1 MMNGIDVSKHNGAI
15 DWNKAARDGIEFA
28 IIRAGY
34 GKTDKQKDPCFE
46 QNYRDA
52 KANGV
57 FVGAYWY
64 SYATS
69 VEEAKL
75 EAKAFL
81 SCIKGK
87 QFDFPV
93 YFDLEEAKQFA
104 LGKKVV
110 SDIIRTF
117 LSTIESYGYYVGLYM
132 STYYL
137 NTYVEDDIKTRYSIW
152 VAEWSSKCKYEGTY
166 GMWQRTEKGYVNG
179 INGNV
184 DLDISYVNYP
194 SIIKACGLNGFIK
207 EEDKEDGTSG
217 TGSTDNGVYTNP
229 VSGGVTQ
236 PAEDGTVGC
245 IIKIGDKTY
254 IGVLREQP
262 PDNK

>member
-1 MMNGIDVSKHNGAI
+1 MMNGIDVSKHNGII

-34 GKTDKQKDPCFE
+34 GKTAKQKDPMFE

-64 SYATS
+64 SYAMTPD
-69 VEEAKL
+69 EAKL
-75 EAKAFL
+75 EAKAFVE
-81 SCIKGK
+81 CIEGK
-87 QFDFPV
+87 QFEFPV
-93 YFDLEEAKQFA
+93 YFDLEEKKQFA
-104 LGKKVV
+104 LGKKAV
-110 SDIIRTF
+110 SDIIRAF
-117 LSTIESYGYYVGLYM
+117 LSTLESYGYYVGLYM
-132 STYYL
+132 SRSPL
-137 NTYVEDDIKTRYSIW
+137 MTYVEEDIRGRYSIW
-152 VAEWSSKCKYEGTY
+152 VAEWASKCNYDGTY
-166 GMWQRTEKGYVNG
+166 GMWQRSEKGYVNG

-194 SIIKACGLNGFIK
+194 SIIKACGMNGYVK

-217 TGSTDNGVYTNP
+217 TGSTDTGTNTNP
-229 VSGGVTQ
+229 VSGGVKQ

-254 IGVLREQP
+254 VGVLREQP
-262 PDNK
+262 PD

>member
-1 MMNGIDVSKHNGAI
+1 MMNGIDVSKHNGII

-34 GKTDKQKDPCFE
+34 GKTAKQKDPMFE

-64 SYATS
+64 SYAVTPD
-69 VEEAKL
+69 EAKQ
-75 EAKAFL
+75 EAKCFIE
-81 SCIKGK
+81 CIKGK
-87 QFDFPV
+87 QFEFPL
-93 YFDLEEAKQFA
+93 YFDLEEKKQFD
-104 LGKKVV
+104 LGKKAV
-110 SDIIRTF
+110 SEIIRTF
-117 LSTIESYGYYVGLYM
+117 LSTLESYGYYVGLYM
-132 STYYL
+132 SRSPL
-137 NTYVEDDIKTRYSIW
+137 MTYVEDDIRQRYSIW
-152 VAEWSSKCKYEGTY
+152 VAEWASKCNYDGAY
-166 GMWQRTEKGYVNG
+166 GMWQRSEKGYVNG

-194 SIIKACGLNGFIK
+194 SVIRNAGLNGLK
-207 EEDKEDGTSG
+207 AGEDDGTSG
-217 TGSTDNGVYTNP
+217 SGGADNGSNTNT
-229 VSGGVTQ
+229 VSGSVKQ

-254 IGVLREQP
+254 VGVLREQP
-262 PDNK
+262 PD